1 MNNFKRIS
9 VLFAI
14 VAILGSSGCFWW
26 SNEMDGSWLTDQGR
40 ARYHSLPKAPDM
52 NGPS

>member
-14 VAILGSSGCFWW
+14 VAILGSSGCFWGRRGPGG
-26 SNEMDGSWLTDQGR
+26 EHFHEGDRGSEHY
-40 ARYHSLPKAPDM
+40 AH
-52 NGPS
+52 